1 MDSLAEIDHVEIL
14 VIVDNE
20 VDPLSSYQHPD
31 LTVSG
36 RQLDVAS
43 RAPLPDQSNRG
54 GAQFEFRLDNLCC
67 GGPRVVADDCEAT
80 ASICASQI

>member
-1 MDSLAEIDHVEIL
+1 MSSLVEIDTLEVL

-36 RQLDVAS
+36 LVADVAL
-43 RAPLPDQSNRG
+43 RAPIKDSSRG
-54 GAQFEFRLDNLCC
+54 TAKFEMRLDNVCC
-67 GGPRVVADDCEAT
+67 GAHGLSLMIVRNT
-80 ASICASQI
+80 